1 MYPFFKRP
9 PTIKYPGKMTQQ
21 SKSSFVSLKMED
33 PASNS
38 GIISIY
44 KVKFFKIIMKMKIFY
59 SFIRV
64 VSPICPQLA
73 IVSKRRQCSETKVST
88 KEVLK

>member
-9 PTIKYPGKMTQQ
+9 PTVKYPGKMTQQ

-44 KVKFFKIIMKMKIFY
+44 KVKFLKIIMKTKIFLFFY
-59 SFIRV
+59 QSCVPYLPTIGHRKQKMAMFGDQGFYERGI
-64 VSPICPQLA
+64 
-73 IVSKRRQCSETKVST
+73 
-88 KEVLK
+88 

>member
-9 PTIKYPGKMTQQ
+9 PTVKYPGKMTQQ

-44 KVKFFKIIMKMKIFY
+44 KVKFFKIIMKRRF
-59 SFIRV
+59 FILL
-64 VSPICPQLA
+64 SELCPL
-73 IVSKRRQCSETKVST
+73 SSHNWPS
-88 KEVLK
+88 